1 MKDAAAVCVG
11 VLASVTWKVSKVPAT
26 SAAGIPLISPVAG
39 FSVNPNGILP
49 AVNFHMYGT
58 VPPVAASV
66 CEYPAPTTP
75 MLSNAV
81 VMVSGPVVD
90 VAAMVRV
97 KAAVALCAGVLESVT
112 LNVSGEAVTTAVGV
126 PLIAPVKAFNVK
138 PAGSVPEVNCQ
149 V

>member
-11 VLASVTWKVSKVPAT
+11 VLASVTCKVSKVPAT

-39 FSVNPNGILP
+39 FSVTPNGILP
-49 AVNFHMYGT
+49 AVNFHVYGT
-58 VPPVAASV
+58 VPPVATSV

-81 VMVSGPVVD
+81 VMVSGPVD
-90 VAAMVRV
+90 VAAMVSV

-112 LNVSGEAVTTAVGV
+112 LNVSGEAVPTAVGV
-126 PLIAPVKAFNVK
+126 PPIAPVRAVHGT
-138 PAGSVPEVNCQ
+138 ADRE
-149 V
+149 